1 MDHCNGLIHY
11 QDICHYLGAHFD
23 NIKKNAWHSD
33 SYNRVAYTIDSLEEN
48 NQIKAISNHVPMPA
62 GSNAYKFA

>member
-23 NIKKNAWHSD
+23 NIKKNAWRSGGGGGGGGGEAA
-33 SYNRVAYTIDSLEEN
+33 N
-48 NQIKAISNHVPMPA
+48 
-62 GSNAYKFA
+62 